1 MRISDWSSD
10 VCSSDLLFDSL
21 IEAIEQDDASRHAAR
36 TTIILLGDLIDRGP
50 DSAAVVARAKEWA
63 KRRQIEFIKGN
74 HEEMLISSMSDVE
87 VLRGFLKY
95 GGRETV
101 LSYGI
106 DPVALR
112 DADFDELQ
120 QMMIAAIPQDDIDFL
135 DGFQKFVQVGD

>member
-101 LSYGI
+101 LPSGLN
-106 DPVALR
+106 PGALR
-112 DADFDELQ
+112 HSAFAQ
-120 QMMIAAIPQDDIDFL
+120 PQTLINP
-135 DGFQKFVQVGD
+135 